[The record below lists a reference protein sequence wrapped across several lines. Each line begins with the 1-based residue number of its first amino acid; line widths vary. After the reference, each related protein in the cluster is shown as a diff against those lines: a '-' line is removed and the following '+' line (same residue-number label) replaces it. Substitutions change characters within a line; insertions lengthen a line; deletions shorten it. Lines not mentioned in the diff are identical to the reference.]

1 MRIGLV
7 LGGGGGRCLAHI
19 GVVQALEER
28 GFQVDAVAGSS
39 TGAILGALFAA
50 GYPAAEVRR
59 IVKSTN
65 LLGLLSPTVNLAG
78 GLTDQDGVAELLSRH
93 LPETFEELSIP
104 FAAVA
109 TDIQKGEMVVL
120 KRGPLARAVCASNAF
135 PGIFE
140 AERLDGRYLI
150 DGGTLNNL
158 PVDIITA
165 LTERPTLAVDVSPS
179 ASRPLSFSDSDS
191 LLGTVKDAVK
201 GQVVLP
207 TTMLR
212 KAYIISQ
219 AFIIDVRLKE
229 HPPAALLRPE
239 FPEDFGIATFNR
251 LDEAVSIGY
260 KATLALLERDGDK
273 LAGDK

>member
-1 MRIGLV
+1 MHIGLV

-19 GVVQALEER
+19 GVMQALEE
-28 GFQVDAVAGSS
+28 QDIQIDAIAGSS

-50 GYPAAEVRR
+50 GHRALEVRR
-59 IVKSTN
+59 IVKDTN
-65 LLGLLSPTVNLAG
+65 LLGLLSPTVNIAG
-78 GLTDQDGVAELLSRH
+78 GLTDQDGVAELLSQH
-93 LPETFEELSIP
+93 LPETFEELDIP
-104 FAAVA
+104 FAATA

-135 PGIFE
+135 PGVFE

-158 PVDIITA
+158 PVDIITT
-165 LTERPTLAVDVSPS
+165 LTEAPVLAADVSPS
-179 ASRPLSFSDSDS
+179 ASRPLSFSESDS
-191 LLGTVKDAVK
+191 LLGTAKDALK

-219 AFIIDVRLKE
+219 AFIIDARLEKN
-229 HPPAALLRPE
+229 PPAVLLRPE

-251 LDEAVSIGY
+251 LDDAVSIGY
-260 KATLALLERDGDK
+260 KATAELLEREGDK
-273 LAGDK
+273 LKSKK

>member
-1 MRIGLV
+1 M
-7 LGGGGGRCLAHI
+7 AHI
-19 GVVQALEER
+19 GVMQALEE
-28 GFQVDAVAGSS
+28 QDIQIDAIAGSS

-50 GYPAAEVRR
+50 GHRAMEVRR
-59 IVKSTN
+59 IIKETN

-78 GLTDQDGVAELLSRH
+78 GLTDQDGVVELLSQH
-93 LPETFEELSIP
+93 LPETFEELDIP
-104 FAAVA
+104 FAATA

-120 KRGPLARAVCASNAF
+120 TRGPLARAVCASNAF
-135 PGIFE
+135 PGVFE

-158 PVDIITA
+158 PVDIITT
-165 LTERPTLAVDVSPS
+165 LTEAPVLAADVSPS
-179 ASRPLSFSDSDS
+179 ASRPLSFSESDS
-191 LLGTVKDAVK
+191 LLGTAKDALK

-219 AFIIDVRLKE
+219 AFIIDARLEKN
-229 HPPAALLRPE
+229 PPAVLLRPE

-251 LDEAVSIGY
+251 LDDAVSIGY
-260 KATLALLERDGDK
+260 KATAELLEREGDK
-273 LAGDK
+273 LKSKK